1 MVETPTVMVS
11 LGLVFSLA
19 ALVLIYQTYLS
30 VLVFRALCDI
40 SVVHYRQHYCSAS
53 GRSYVPHRI
62 WRIKMVLLYSFAV
75 SILTIG
81 GIILQLAM
89 ELSLHWNP
97 QFYLNPIPFHLTFA
111 SAYVLG
117 LNGKFR
123 QQKDVALANQIF
135 PQSITFTTRKA
146 VATQDAPFK
155 GLCIFCCARA
165 IASYRSFTNFCSA
178 HCT

>member
-123 QQKDVALANQIF
+123 KKKMLLWLIKYSLRVLHSRREK
-135 PQSITFTTRKA
+135 QSPRKMHPLKA
-146 VATQDAPFK
+146 YAFFA
-155 GLCIFCCARA
+155 ARA
-165 IASYRSFTNFCSA
+165 Q
-178 HCT
+178 

>member
-1 MVETPTVMVS
+1 MVDTPTVMVS
-11 LGLVFSLA
+11 LGLIFSLA
-19 ALVLIYQTYLS
+19 ALVLMYQTYLS

-81 GIILQLAM
+81 GLILQLAM

-117 LNGKFR
+117 LNGNAKLWLL
-123 QQKDVALANQIF
+123 ALGQTNQIF
-135 PQSITFTTRKA
+135 PTEYVHYAAVATKLYQTTRKA
-146 VATQDAPFK
+146 
-155 GLCIFCCARA
+155 
-165 IASYRSFTNFCSA
+165 
-178 HCT
+178 